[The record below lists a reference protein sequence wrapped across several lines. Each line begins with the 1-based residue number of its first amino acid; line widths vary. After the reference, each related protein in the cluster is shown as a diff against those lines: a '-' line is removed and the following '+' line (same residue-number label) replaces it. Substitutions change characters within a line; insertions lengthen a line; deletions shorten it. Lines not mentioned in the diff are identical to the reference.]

1 VAERPLAGSV
11 PASTSSHP
19 GQPAPEPLARGDF
32 ARLAYR
38 LGRNLATGVLTVE
51 VPRGR
56 PEVLVLRRG
65 HLITAELDALGRQAA
80 ARLARLAGLDGAAW
94 TFDGG
99 TAAYP
104 PGAAGRQLSLA
115 RWARQHLENQL
126 DAGRAERM
134 VSELAGVRLSVRA
147 EHVPDASLCDDTDQR
162 ILAAMAQPRRL
173 DQIWPLARTP
183 RFRLLAF
190 IHFLRSVGA
199 LALVGVAAHASG
211 PIRVDPRSG
220 ALRLLGL
227 DADAGRDDVKRAY
240 RRMARALHPDLQ
252 PGVDGARRRELESRL
267 AEVTAAY
274 QQLVGA

>member
-1 VAERPLAGSV
+1 VRAD
-11 PASTSSHP
+11 STTRSESL
-19 GQPAPEPLARGDF
+19 GRGDF

-38 LGRNLATGVLTVE
+38 LGRNLATGVLTVD
-51 VPRGR
+51 VPRVR

-65 HLITAELDALGRQAA
+65 HLITTELDALGRLAA
-80 ARLARLAGLDGAAW
+80 ARLARLAAVDGAAW
-94 TFDGG
+94 SFDGG
-99 TAAYP
+99 TAAHP
-104 PGAAGRQLSLA
+104 PGTSHRQLALA
-115 RWARQHLENQL
+115 RWSRQHLENQL
-126 DAGRAERM
+126 DAARADRL
-134 VSELAGVRLSVRA
+134 VSELAGVRISVRA
-147 EHVPDASLCDDTDQR
+147 EHVPDATLCDDTDQR

-199 LALVGVAAHASG
+199 LSLVGVAAADIG
-211 PIRVDPRSG
+211 RPGDPRSS

-227 DADAGRDDVKRAY
+227 AADAERDDVKRAY

-252 PGVDGARRRELESRL
+252 PGVDGDRRRDLESRL

-274 QQLVGA
+274 QQLVAQLPVP